1 MKHAR
6 LPALALLGA
15 LLLASSGALHAQ
27 YPSRAV
33 TIVVPFTAGSD
44 ADLSARILERHAEK
58 YLGQPIV
65 VVNQPGAS
73 GAIGTNAVRSAP
85 ADGYTLLLARIA
97 SQVILPATDQKTP
110 YQWSDFTYLS
120 LLEINP
126 YVCAVRRESPHQSMN
141 ALIDDIKKRPGKLA
155 YATVGAGTLQH
166 FGPQYLFAIL
176 TLPKTAATP
185 IPYKGSGELTAAL
198 LAGQIDFACSN
209 LGALLPH
216 FNSGALRA
224 LMTTMPQ
231 PLREL
236 PGVPTVRKLG
246 WAVMENFAAWSAL
259 AGPPGLPSEVTERWT
274 DVLAKLARDPDWL
287 TGIYRLGG
295 IPAVRPPAE
304 TGKFVRDQFQIY
316 QTLSLHLGMRE

>member
-1 MKHAR
+1 MKLLRPHAF
-6 LPALALLGA
+6 ALLA
-15 LLLASSGALHAQ
+15 MMCGALHAQ
-27 YPSRAV
+27 YPSKTV
-33 TIVVPFTAGSD
+33 TIVVPFSAGSD
-44 ADLSARILERHAEK
+44 ADLSARNLERRAEK

-73 GAIGTNAVRSAP
+73 GAIGTNAVRNAQ

-126 YVCAVRRESPHQSMN
+126 YVCAVRRESPYRSMRELVN
-141 ALIDDIKKRPGKLA
+141 DIKKRPGKLN
-155 YATVGAGTLQH
+155 YATVGAGTLQN
-166 FGPQYLFAIL
+166 FGPQYLFSIL
-176 TLPKTAATP
+176 ALPKTAAMP
-185 IPYKGSGELTAAL
+185 IPYKGSGELTTAL
-198 LAGQIDFACSN
+198 LAGQVDFACSN

-231 PLREL
+231 PLSEL
-236 PGVPTVRKLG
+236 PQVPTVRKLG
-246 WAVMENFAAWSAL
+246 WAAMENFSAWSAL
-259 AGPPGLPSEVTERWT
+259 AGPPGLPPEVTERWT
-274 DVLAKLARDPDWL
+274 EVLAKLGRDPDWL
-287 TGIYRLGG
+287 AGIYRLGG

-316 QTLSLHLGMRE
+316 QMLSLNLGLRE